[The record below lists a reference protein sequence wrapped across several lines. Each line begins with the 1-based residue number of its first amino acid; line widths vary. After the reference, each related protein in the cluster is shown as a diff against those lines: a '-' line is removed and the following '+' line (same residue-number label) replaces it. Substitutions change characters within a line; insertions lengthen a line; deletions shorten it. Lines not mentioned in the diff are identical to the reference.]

1 MKRKTFVRYFGVLSV
16 SLVIMSVTAVFSL
29 IEYFLTEKRIDSETA
44 VSVNAD
50 FTVIID
56 PGHGGEDG
64 GAVGNHLGTL
74 EKDINLMIAQ
84 ELHNLLLLTD
94 IDSAMTR
101 TEDVMLYREGQE
113 SNKKMHDIRNRA
125 LFVNQYSNPVFV
137 SIHQNKFPLEKYSGL
152 QVYYSKNHGDS
163 KTIAENIQNKT
174 IQTIQN
180 GNSRKTKQAG
190 RSIYLMHNLKCP
202 AVLVECGF
210 LSNRN
215 EEALLNDEEY
225 RKKIAF
231 VIFSSII
238 DYACKEV

>member
-29 IEYFLTEKRIDSETA
+29 IEYFLTEKKIDSETA

-74 EKDINLMIAQ
+74 EKDINLLISQ
-84 ELHNLLLLTD
+84 ELHRLFVLTD
-94 IDSAMTR
+94 IDAVMTR
-101 TEDVMLYREGQE
+101 TEDVMLYQAGQE
-113 SNKKMHDIRNRA
+113 SSKKMHDIRNRA
-125 LFVNQYSNPVFV
+125 LFVNQYNNPVFV

-152 QVYYSKNHGDS
+152 QVYYSKNHADS
-163 KTIAENIQNKT
+163 KTIAENIQNCT
-174 IQTIQN
+174 AHNLQRN
-180 GNSRKTKQAG
+180 NNRKIKQAG
-190 RSIYLMHNLKCP
+190 RNIYLMHNLKCP

-215 EEALLNDEEY
+215 EELLLNDEDY

-231 VIFSSII
+231 IIFSSLI
-238 DYACKEV
+238 DYACDDV